1 MISGQ
6 VPMHLVAGAK
16 AGFLQAVKDETPLWQ
31 QVAMVHNMDGKT
43 TDLVDLGASP
53 MPTESGSGM
62 TMQSFIEKS
71 KTVRPKDWDITV
83 YLSHNAMK
91 DDRIGDLERRVRS
104 AGQNFNKHINSRAFT
119 ILNAGDGTT
128 YGTCYD
134 GLSLFNNSHVDAG
147 ADYQTA
153 QDNLN
158 ALTLSLDNFD
168 TVWQALS
175 TVRDDRGEYLAQIP
189 NLLVVPPALKR
200 TAAQICDNRE
210 DYGVVNRAINPWVNE
225 MSYIVAPW
233 LDSTAWVLV
242 ANNSEIK
249 PLITVMREQPNLQS
263 AWFDPDKPEGGW
275 YMFKFYARYDVVYG
289 AWQNAHLGNT

>member
-16 AGFLQAVKDETPLWQ
+16 AGFLQAVKEQEPLWQ
-31 QVAMVHNMDGKT
+31 QVAMLHNMDGKT

-53 MPTESGSGM
+53 MPIESGSGM
-62 TMQSFIEKS
+62 TVQSFIEKS
-71 KTVRPKDWDITV
+71 KSVKPRDWDITV
-83 YLSHNAMK
+83 HISHNAMQ
-91 DDRIGDLERRVRS
+91 DDRIGDLERRVRG
-104 AGQNFNKHINSRAFT
+104 AGLNFNKHINARAFT

-158 ALTLSLDNFD
+158 ALALSLDNFD

-175 TVRDDRGEYLAQIP
+175 TVRDDRGEFLAFTP

-200 TAAQICDNRE
+200 VAAQIADNAE
-210 DYGVVNRAINPWVNE
+210 DYGVTNRAINPWANE
-225 MSYIVAPW
+225 VKYITVPW
-233 LDSTAWVLV
+233 FDSTAWVLIA
-242 ANNSEIK
+242 ANEEIK

-263 AWFDPDKPEGGW
+263 AWFDPDKSEGGW

-289 AWQNAHLGNT
+289 AHQTAHMGNS